1 MLKRVSQLLIN
12 RGLTDYWHTAWFL
25 SKTLS
30 LRMIKSMTGY
40 GIASFDTG
48 STKYTVEIKS
58 LNSKFLEL
66 SLRLPKMFSEKE
78 FQLRNDCSRQIERGK
93 VNLSITAEQANSTV
107 KAAGIDAAL
116 LKHYLTQLQEVSAE
130 LAQPA
135 DNLLQLALGLPE
147 VVKYNEETLSEE
159 EWKIV
164 ENTFK
169 QALAEFQQFRKDEGD
184 TLEKDIKYRIGIILE
199 NLKQVEVEEP
209 KRVPVIRERL
219 NQFLTEAV
227 GREAVDQNRFEQE
240 LIYYIDK
247 LDITEEKLRLK
258 THCEYFLETLQN
270 ADANGK
276 KLGFISQEIGRE
288 INTLGSKAND
298 ANIQKLVVGMKEE
311 LEKIKEQLLN
321 VL

>member
-1 MLKRVSQLLIN
+1 
-12 RGLTDYWHTAWFL
+12 
-25 SKTLS
+25 
-30 LRMIKSMTGY
+30 MIKSMTGY

-48 STKYTVEIKS
+48 NTKYTVEIKS

-93 VNLSITAEQANSTV
+93 VNLSINTEQANSKV
-107 KAAGIDAAL
+107 KAAGIDATL
-116 LKHYLTQLQEVSAE
+116 LKHYLTQLQQVSTD
-130 LAQPA
+130 LGQPA

-147 VVKYNEETLSEE
+147 VVKYDEETVSDE

-164 ENTFK
+164 EDTFK
-169 QALAEFQQFRKDEGD
+169 QAMAAFQQFRKDEGD

-209 KRVPVIRERL
+209 KRIPVIRERL
-219 NQFLTEAV
+219 NQFLSEAV
-227 GREAVDQNRFEQE
+227 GREAIDQNRFEQE

-247 LDITEEKLRLK
+247 LDITEEKIRLK
-258 THCEYFLETLQN
+258 THCDYFIETLQN

>member
-1 MLKRVSQLLIN
+1 M
-12 RGLTDYWHTAWFL
+12 
-25 SKTLS
+25 
-30 LRMIKSMTGY
+30 RMIKSMTGY
-40 GIASFDTG
+40 GIASFDSG

-66 SLRLPKMFSEKE
+66 SLRIPKAFSEKE
-78 FQLRNDCSRQIERGK
+78 FQLRNECNKQIERGK
-93 VNLSITAEQANSTV
+93 VSLSINVEQADSSV
-107 KAAGIDAAL
+107 KAAGIDEEL
-116 LKHYLTQLQEVSAE
+116 LKNYYNQLKKVSNDLGE
-130 LAQPA
+130 PA
-135 DNLLQLALGLPE
+135 SNLLQLALGLPE
-147 VVKYNEETLSEE
+147 VVKYEEDTVSEE

-164 ENTFK
+164 DKTFQ
-169 QALAEFQQFRKDEGD
+169 QALAAFQQFRSDEGNV
-184 TLEKDIKYRIGIILE
+184 LEQDVKYRIGIILK
-199 NLKQVEVEEP
+199 NLELVEVEEP
-209 KRVPVIRERL
+209 KRIPLIKERL
-219 NQFLTEAV
+219 NQFLNEAV
-227 GREAVDQNRFEQE
+227 ARESIDQNRFEQE

-247 LDITEEKLRLK
+247 LDITEEKIRLK
-258 THCEYFLETLQN
+258 SHCDYFIETLKN

>member
-1 MLKRVSQLLIN
+1 
-12 RGLTDYWHTAWFL
+12 
-25 SKTLS
+25 

-40 GIASFDTG
+40 GIASFDSG

-66 SLRLPKMFSEKE
+66 SLRIPKAFSEKE
-78 FQLRNDCSRQIERGK
+78 FQLRNECNKQIERGK
-93 VNLSITAEQANSTV
+93 VSLSINVEQADSSV
-107 KAAGIDAAL
+107 KAAGIDADL
-116 LKHYLTQLQEVSAE
+116 LKNYYNQLKKVSNDLGE
-130 LAQPA
+130 PTN
-135 DNLLQLALGLPE
+135 NLLQLALGLPE
-147 VVKYNEETLSEE
+147 VVKYDEETVSEE
-159 EWKIV
+159 EWRIV
-164 ENTFK
+164 EKTFQ
-169 QALAEFQQFRKDEGD
+169 QAVTAFQQFRADEGNV
-184 TLEKDIKYRIGIILE
+184 LEQDVKYRIGIILK
-199 NLKQVEVEEP
+199 NLELVEIEEP
-209 KRVPVIRERL
+209 KRVPLIKERL
-219 NQFLTEAV
+219 NQFLIEAV
-227 GREAVDQNRFEQE
+227 ARESIDQNRFEQE

-247 LDITEEKLRLK
+247 LDITEEKIRLK
-258 THCEYFLETLQN
+258 SHCDYFIETLKN